1 VEAYKYPQ
9 IWINPLTF
17 HKFGYIINTEKPNK
31 KKQKFGS
38 LQCVASVILADDNA
52 TQPKYTKSKPICQV
66 VFLKRRNVMDKL
78 YTCNEVADM
87 FRVKVITV
95 WDWIR
100 EGKLEAL
107 NIGSDKKPNY
117 RVSEAHIEKFNK

>member
-1 VEAYKYPQ
+1 
-9 IWINPLTF
+9 
-17 HKFGYIINTEKPNK
+17 
-31 KKQKFGS
+31 
-38 LQCVASVILADDNA
+38 
-52 TQPKYTKSKPICQV
+52 
-66 VFLKRRNVMDKL
+66 MDKL

-87 FRVKVITV
+87 FRVKVTTV

-100 EGKLEAL
+100 EGKLEVL

>member
-1 VEAYKYPQ
+1 
-9 IWINPLTF
+9 
-17 HKFGYIINTEKPNK
+17 
-31 KKQKFGS
+31 
-38 LQCVASVILADDNA
+38 
-52 TQPKYTKSKPICQV
+52 V